1 MNQAS
6 VRMGIFRVKYLR
18 LKNKKKAIHL
28 FRPEYRVL
36 SSLTGFIVEM
46 GRVEWGDRWRHDQVI

>member
-1 MNQAS
+1 M
-6 VRMGIFRVKYLR
+6 MGIFRVKYLR